1 MTIRCQSFATN
12 NEPGGVKYFSTK
24 SDTDFDEI
32 AWTVGSGELP
42 AGLEEA
48 MMGMHRNGLRRIVLP
63 STQVFAAR
71 DGNQLPLPTTKD
83 GKRVYDRLFK
93 TDATLLFEVL
103 VTRVRNPPAPAPVST
118 NEVSTTQASTTEAS
132 TTEVP
137 TTDSSLISSL

>member
-1 MTIRCQSFATN
+1 
-12 NEPGGVKYFSTK
+12 
-24 SDTDFDEI
+24 
-32 AWTVGSGELP
+32 
-42 AGLEEA
+42 